1 MWCILCSL
9 CSLHDYTTICTR
21 SKTSAPQPNSLSKSN
36 SQEFVEPLR
45 QRLQSSAAAWLRSKS
60 VQLKWSRKKL
70 VILGREYISYENALT
85 TLKLERLDTRR
96 ENISLRFAIKCTQS
110 DRHSSMFP
118 KNPNFRP
125 NTRHPKPFL
134 EPWCSTSRYFNSTI
148 PALTRLLNENSV
160 NSNQWT
166 SYLIQTLPTTIAIYS
181 RQKHSV

>member
-1 MWCILCSL
+1 MVQ
-9 CSLHDYTTICTR
+9 
-21 SKTSAPQPNSLSKSN
+21 KKA
-36 SQEFVEPLR
+36 FV
-45 QRLQSSAAAWLRSKS
+45 
-60 VQLKWSRKKL
+60 

-85 TLKLERLDTRR
+85 VLKLERLDTRR

-181 RQKHSV
+181 RQKQFCIKCVFPSFFLTTLWLYFFNMYL